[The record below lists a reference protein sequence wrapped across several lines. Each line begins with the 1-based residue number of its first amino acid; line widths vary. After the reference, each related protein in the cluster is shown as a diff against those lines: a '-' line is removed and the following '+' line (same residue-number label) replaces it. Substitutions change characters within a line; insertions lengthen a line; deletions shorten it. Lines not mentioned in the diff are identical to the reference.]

1 MIKLNVSAI
10 LLLFLNLK
18 LGYDRDV
25 STAIYHTYEFLAF
38 IFAFIGGA
46 VADSW
51 LGMYRTIV
59 VTSMIFASSA
69 FLMAVSVVDS
79 LYLPLK

>member
-1 MIKLNVSAI
+1 M
-10 LLLFLNLK
+10 NLK
-18 LGYDRDV
+18 LGYDRDA

-38 IFAFIGGA
+38 IFAFTGGA
-46 VADSW
+46 IADSW
-51 LGMYRTIV
+51 LGMYKTIV
-59 VTSMIFASSA
+59 LTSTIFAGSA